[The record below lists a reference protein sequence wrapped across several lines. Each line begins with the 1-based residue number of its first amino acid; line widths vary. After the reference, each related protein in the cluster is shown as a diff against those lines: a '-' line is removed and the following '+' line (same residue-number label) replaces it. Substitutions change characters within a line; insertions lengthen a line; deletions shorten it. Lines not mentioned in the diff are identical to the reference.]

1 VTLVLT
7 IHAPSLA
14 SALASLIMLMRHG
27 QMLGAGPASSVLTAD
42 RLSATYGLPVQ
53 VFQVD
58 GRRVILLS

>member
-1 VTLVLT
+1 
-7 IHAPSLA
+7 
-14 SALASLIMLMRHG
+14 MLMRHG
-27 QMLGAGPASSVLTAD
+27 QMLGAGPASSVLTAA